1 MEFGPIWRASMRN
14 KTGIVLIVLQVAFT
28 MTLII
33 NSVGIVEENARLLR
47 TPSGIDEDNIFHL
60 RSSAYDDEL
69 DARLVIEEDL
79 RQIRA
84 MPGVVAAVQT
94 NSVPISGGGWSMG
107 LATTPEEGVEQVPTS
122 VYMVDEHGIDALGVE
137 LIAGSRFLLE
147 DVVWNDAASSW
158 PSKVILSK
166 AVAETIFPD
175 DSTYGVGETVYIDQN
190 EPMTVTGVV
199 DQLAAPWPG
208 WELVRQRSILVPR
221 QLLGQS
227 HLYLIRTEP
236 GRRDQLMPD
245 IEAMLAATDS
255 ERIIQNMLT
264 MDQTRERTLDANG
277 ALVNILVFTVVILV
291 AITALGVAG
300 LTSFNVTRRIKQIGT
315 RRALG
320 ASRRQIL
327 RYFLAENFLFTL
339 IGVVLGTVLAV
350 AINSWLVESFS
361 VPRFSWYWLPL
372 TMIGLLAISLI
383 AVLFPARRAAR
394 VPPAVATRTV

>member
-14 KTGIVLIVLQVAFT
+14 KTGIVLIVLQIAFT

-33 NSVGIVEENARLLR
+33 NSVGIVEENAKLLA

-60 RSSAYDDEL
+60 RSSAYDDDV
-69 DARLVIEEDL
+69 DARLIIEEDL

-84 MPGVVAAVQT
+84 TPGVAAAVQT

-107 LATTPEEGVEQVPTS
+107 LATAPEEGVEQVLTS
-122 VYMVDEHGIDALGVE
+122 VYMVDEHGVDALGVE
-137 LIAGSRFLLE
+137 LIAGTGFLHE
-147 DVVWNDAASSW
+147 DVVWNDAASNW
-158 PSKVILSK
+158 PSKVIVSK
-166 AVAETIFPD
+166 AVAEAIFPGD
-175 DSTYGVGETVYIDQN
+175 PTYGVGETVYIDQN

-199 DQLAAPWPG
+199 ERLAAPWPG
-208 WELVRQRSILVPR
+208 WELVRERAILVPR

-227 HLYLIRTEP
+227 HLYLIRAEP
-236 GRRDQLMPD
+236 GRRDQIMPD
-245 IEAMLAATDS
+245 IETRLAASDA

-264 MDQTRERTLDANG
+264 MDQTRGRTLDANG
-277 ALVNILVFTVVILV
+277 ALVNILVFTVVVLV
-291 AITALGVAG
+291 SITSLGVAG

-327 RYFLAENFLFTL
+327 RYFLAENLLFTV
-339 IGVVLGTVLAV
+339 IGVGFGTVLAV
-350 AINSWLVESFS
+350 AINFWLVESFS
-361 VPRFSWYWLPL
+361 VPRFSWYWLPI
-372 TMIGLLAISLI
+372 TMIGLVAISLL